1 MEVDESMESDLEAR
15 RLDPRY
21 QRLMS
26 ATREAA
32 RGGYDAV
39 SMRDLAETARV
50 SLTTVYQFCS
60 SKDHLIAEAHLEVM
74 EEFRAALSKG
84 RRRAG
89 TPEER
94 VRRVVRGMVNALER
108 DEPLTR
114 TLIRAMYSLDP
125 GVAEVG
131 RSVAGGFTSMVD
143 SAIGDEEIADR
154 EAVIETLGRVI
165 DSAIYG
171 WLARGDD
178 VTRVRE
184 TLFQAVHVLLGEHRV
199 VGQSTDRRHA
209 AKPSASPRR
218 AVRTSRA
225 PAGSAR
231 T

>member
-1 MEVDESMESDLEAR
+1 MESELEAR
-15 RLDPRY
+15 RRDPRY

-26 ATREAA
+26 VTREAA

-39 SMRDLAETARV
+39 SMRDLAEAARV

-74 EEFRAALSKG
+74 EEFRTELSKG
-84 RRRAG
+84 GRRSG
-89 TPEER
+89 SPEDR

-114 TLIRAMYSLDP
+114 ALMRAMYSLDS
-125 GVAEVG
+125 GVAEVS
-131 RSVAGGFTSMVD
+131 RSVASGFSAMVD
-143 SAIGDEEIADR
+143 AAIGSDEVEDR

-178 VTRVRE
+178 AARVRK
-184 TLFQAVHVLLGEHRV
+184 TLEQAVHVLLGQHRAAAAEPP
-199 VGQSTDRRHA
+199 RRRA
-209 AKPSASPRR
+209 AKPSPSSRH
-218 AVRTSRA
+218 AVRTARR
-225 PAGSAR
+225 PA
-231 T
+231 

>member
-1 MEVDESMESDLEAR
+1 LEVDESMEDDLEAR
-15 RLDPRY
+15 RRDPRY
-21 QRLMS
+21 QRLMA

-74 EEFRAALSKG
+74 EDFRAELAKG

-94 VRRVVRGMVNALER
+94 VRRVMRGMVNALEG
-108 DEPLTR
+108 DEPRTR
-114 TLIRAMYSLDP
+114 TLMRAMYSLEP

-131 RSVAGGFTSMVD
+131 RSVAGGFTAMVD

-178 VTRVRE
+178 VARVRE
-184 TLFQAVHVLLGEHRV
+184 TLFQAVHVLLGEPRV
-199 VGQSTDRRHA
+199 GGESTSRRHGTTSSPA
-209 AKPSASPRR
+209 ARRSAR
-218 AVRTSRA
+218 AARA
-225 PAGSAR
+225 PSRGAR
-231 T
+231 A

>member
-1 MEVDESMESDLEAR
+1 MESDLETR
-15 RLDPRY
+15 RRDPRY

-39 SMRDLAETARV
+39 SMRELAETARV

-74 EEFRAALSKG
+74 EDFRAELSKSRG
-84 RRRAG
+84 RGG
-89 TPEER
+89 TPEAR
-94 VRRVVRGMVNALER
+94 VRRVVRGMINALER

-114 TLIRAMYSLDP
+114 TLMRAMYSLDS
-125 GVAEVG
+125 GVAEVS
-131 RSVAGGFTSMVD
+131 RSVASGFSAMVD
-143 SAIGDEEIADR
+143 SAIGTDEIADR

-178 VTRVRE
+178 VDRVKT
-184 TLFQAVHVLLGEHRV
+184 TLEQAVHVLLSER
-199 VGQSTDRRHA
+199 SSDRAVTSRAGA
-209 AKPSASPRR
+209 ASSAPRRTARSPRR
-218 AVRTSRA
+218 SSRSTRA
-225 PAGSAR
+225 
-231 T
+231 